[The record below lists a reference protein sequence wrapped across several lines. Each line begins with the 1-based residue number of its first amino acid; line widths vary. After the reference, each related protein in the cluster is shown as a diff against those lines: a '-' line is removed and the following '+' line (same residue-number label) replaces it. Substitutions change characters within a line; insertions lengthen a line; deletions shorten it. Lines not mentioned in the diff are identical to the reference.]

1 MSVEP
6 DWFISVGVWPLACIT
21 PVGRGWQV
29 PKQPP
34 FLLLDGDF
42 PPEPCGTQRI
52 CLAESEVEHQGNAFL
67 FCLALILAGD
77 LSIKSHLSLQVCAAP
92 NPQCSS
98 LHLTPALFSE
108 SGSAVEI
115 FTVPKVLGRQTP
127 AFKHCCRACLEA
139 QAMKALK
146 DSGTP
151 ESEWEGG
158 NQKLHFLILSRPA
171 HIAVADAPLLCSMV
185 EFPFCCFIF
194 ISSPGYNVKQAWFGL
209 WAASKLPVSCNGCV
223 VPWPLSADTEGAI
236 EMVYWGGILTQT
248 TRLCSGVDKNN
259 EPQWTDGNPF
269 TWSVWDW
276 INLAVGVGAYSTQV
290 WLSNGKNCQMT
301 EREGAFLPRINHQQA
316 IACLVN
322 RLRSWSK
329 AKIPLY
335 SQRCSGNHCV
345 LQLCKIE

>member
-108 SGSAVEI
+108 SGSAVEM

-194 ISSPGYNVKQAWFGL
+194 ISSPGYNEAGMIWVVSCQQ
-209 WAASKLPVSCNGCV
+209 AASQLQWMCCALASVSWYWRSNWNGLLGWYPDPDHKALFWC
-223 VPWPLSADTEGAI
+223 WQE
-236 EMVYWGGILTQT
+236 
-248 TRLCSGVDKNN
+248 
-259 EPQWTDGNPF
+259 QWT
-269 TWSVWDW
+269 T
-276 INLAVGVGAYSTQV
+276 
-290 WLSNGKNCQMT
+290 
-301 EREGAFLPRINHQQA
+301 
-316 IACLVN
+316 VN
-322 RLRSWSK
+322 RW
-329 AKIPLY
+329 
-335 SQRCSGNHCV
+335 
-345 LQLCKIE
+345 